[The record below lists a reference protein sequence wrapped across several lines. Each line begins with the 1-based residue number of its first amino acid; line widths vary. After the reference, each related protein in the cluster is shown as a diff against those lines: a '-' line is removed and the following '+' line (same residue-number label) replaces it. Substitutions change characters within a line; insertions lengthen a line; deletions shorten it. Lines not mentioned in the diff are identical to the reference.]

1 MRILDIKRQMKPDDI
16 AIVRDLLRDAERA
29 DGHRPLSD
37 HLWLDLVDGGREGFA
52 GLVAWESDHDHP
64 VAYAQIS
71 KGHDSFSVEI
81 VVHPHHRYEMHL
93 IGPELL
99 EAVLHEVAVNG
110 GGHVHWW
117 VFEPTI
123 GHEQVA
129 QQFGL
134 TPGRTLHQMRRSL
147 PLSSS
152 DASAKVAVRTFVKG
166 QDEQAWLNVNNQAF
180 ALHPEQGGW
189 DLATLTTRLNEP
201 WFDASGFIL
210 HDIDETLAGFCW
222 TKVHTDTDPVLGEIY
237 VVAVDPKY
245 RGQGLGKSM
254 VVSGLIN
261 MSDRGITTAM
271 LYVDTNN
278 EAAMSL
284 YGDLGFRIHRTD
296 RAFVGDV
303 AAITPNTP
311 QEPS

>member
-1 MRILDIKRQMKPDDI
+1 
-16 AIVRDLLRDAERA
+16 
-29 DGHRPLSD
+29 
-37 HLWLDLVDGGREGFA
+37 
-52 GLVAWESDHDHP
+52 
-64 VAYAQIS
+64 
-71 KGHDSFSVEI
+71 
-81 VVHPHHRYEMHL
+81 
-93 IGPELL
+93 
-99 EAVLHEVAVNG
+99 
-110 GGHVHWW
+110 VHWW

-152 DASAKVAVRTFVKG
+152 DAAAKVAVRTFVKG

-189 DLATLTTRLNEP
+189 DLATLTTRLSEP

-222 TKVHTDTDPVLGEIY
+222 TKIHTDTDPVLGEIY
-237 VVAVDPKY
+237 VVAIDPKY

-261 MSDRGITTAM
+261 MSERGITTAM